1 MGLPTSST
9 GGVCLLE
16 GSVSGGL
23 CLGVCVLGS
32 VSGSLC
38 KGVSVWG
45 GVCPGGHCSGR
56 YASYWNAF
64 LFLSLN

>member
-32 VSGSLC
+32 VSGGLC
-38 KGVSVWG
+38 KGSLSG
-45 GVCPGGHCSGR
+45 GGSALAATAVVGMHPTGMHSCFCH
-56 YASYWNAF
+56 
-64 LFLSLN
+64 